1 MLISLFCVYI
11 FIGFRHVKHSL
22 LSGSMQFF
30 PFNKFA
36 IGFLSGRNNL
46 IVKVKV
52 LVIKFEIKF

>member
-1 MLISLFCVYI
+1 
-11 FIGFRHVKHSL
+11 
-22 LSGSMQFF
+22 MQFFF

-46 IVKVKV
+46 IVKVKF